1 MQQKSKLRKKYLK
14 IRKENYFEID
24 KKFFSPL
31 LKLIKKNIKK
41 KSILIALYYPSNFEL
56 NVLKVLELKYFSH
69 QTILLPVA
77 EKNNLM
83 NFYQWKKNDVLTI
96 NEFGMLEPIKAEA
109 KTPDIIIVPL
119 LAFDK
124 DKYRLGYGKGYYDRY
139 LNKYIKQYKK
149 KDTMTVGV
157 AFSFQKHNKLPI
169 NKNDV
174 KMDFVLTE
182 KGIC

>member
-41 KSILIALYYPSNFEL
+41 KSIKIALYYPSNFEL

-69 QTILLPVA
+69 QLILLPIV
-77 EKNNLM
+77 EKNNFM
-83 NFYQWKKNDVLTI
+83 NFYQWSKNDVLTV
-96 NEFGMLEPIKAEA
+96 NEFGMLEPIKIKA
-109 KTPDIIIVPL
+109 KIPDIIIVPM

-124 DKYRLGYGKGYYDRY
+124 EKFRLGYGKGYYDRY
-139 LNKYIKQYKK
+139 LKKYIKQYK
-149 KDTMTVGV
+149 DTITVGV

-174 KMDFVLTE
+174 KMDFILTE

>member
-1 MQQKSKLRKKYLK
+1 MQQKPKLRKKYLK

-41 KSILIALYYPSNFEL
+41 KPIIIALYYPSNFEL
-56 NVLKVLELKYFSH
+56 NILKVLELKYFSNK
-69 QTILLPVA
+69 TILLPVA

-83 NFYQWKKNDVLTI
+83 KFYPWKKNDVLTV
-96 NEFGMLEPIKAEA
+96 NEFGMLEPIKTKA
-109 KTPDIIIVPL
+109 KIPDIIIVPM

-124 DKYRLGYGKGYYDRY
+124 DKSRLGYGKGYYDRY
-139 LNKYIKQYKK
+139 VNKYLKQYK
-149 KDTMTVGV
+149 DIMTVGV

-174 KMDFVLTE
+174 KLDFVLTE
-182 KGIC
+182 KGIYK

>member
-41 KSILIALYYPSNFEL
+41 KSIIIALYYPSNFEL

-149 KDTMTVGV
+149 DTITVGV

-174 KMDFVLTE
+174 KMDFILTE
-182 KGIC
+182 KGIY

>member
-14 IRKENYFEID
+14 IRKKNYFEID

-31 LKLIKKNIKK
+31 YKLIKKNIKK
-41 KSILIALYYPSNFEL
+41 KSIIIALYYPSNFEL
-56 NVLKVLELKYFSH
+56 NILKVLELKYFSD
-69 QTILLPVA
+69 QKILLPVA

-83 NFYQWKKNDVLTI
+83 NFYQWKKYDVLTV
-96 NEFGMLEPIKAEA
+96 NKFGMLEPVKAEA
-109 KTPDIIIVPL
+109 KIPNVIIVPL

-124 DKYRLGYGKGYYDRY
+124 DKFRLGYGKGYYDRY
-139 LNKYIKQYKK
+139 LSKYLKKYK
-149 KDTMTVGV
+149 DIMTVGV

-174 KMDFVLTE
+174 KLDFILTE
-182 KGIC
+182 KGIYK

>member
-139 LNKYIKQYKK
+139 LNKHIKQYKK
-149 KDTMTVGV
+149 NTMTVGV

-174 KMDFVLTE
+174 KMDFILTE
-182 KGIC
+182 KGIY

>member
-1 MQQKSKLRKKYLK
+1 MQKKSELRKKYLK

-41 KSILIALYYPSNFEL
+41 KSIIIALYYPSNFEL
-56 NVLKVLELKYFSH
+56 NVLKVLELKYFSD
-69 QTILLPVA
+69 QMILLPVA

-83 NFYQWKKNDVLTI
+83 NFYQWKKNDVLTV

-109 KTPDIIIVPL
+109 KIPDIIIVPL

-139 LNKYIKQYKK
+139 LNKYIKQYK
-149 KDTMTVGV
+149 DTITVGV

-174 KMDFVLTE
+174 KMDFILTE

>member
-31 LKLIKKNIKK
+31 LRLIKKNIKK
-41 KSILIALYYPSNFEL
+41 KSIKIALYYPSNFEL

-69 QTILLPVA
+69 QKILLPVA

-83 NFYQWKKNDVLTI
+83 NFYQWKKNDVLTV
-96 NEFGMLEPIKAEA
+96 NKFGILEPIKAEA
-109 KTPDIIIVPL
+109 KIPDMIIIPL

-149 KDTMTVGV
+149 DTITVGV

-174 KMDFVLTE
+174 KMDFILTE
-182 KGIC
+182 KGIY

>member
-24 KKFFSPL
+24 KNFFSPL
-31 LKLIKKNIKK
+31 LKLIKKNIRK
-41 KSILIALYYPSNFEL
+41 KSIKIALYYPSNFEL
-56 NVLKVLELKYFSH
+56 DVLKVLELKYFSH

-77 EKNNLM
+77 EKNDLM
-83 NFYQWKKNDVLTI
+83 NFYQWKKNDVLTV
-96 NEFGMLEPIKAEA
+96 NKFGILEPIKAEA
-109 KTPDIIIVPL
+109 KIPDIIIIPL

-139 LNKYIKQYKK
+139 LNKHIKQYKK
-149 KDTMTVGV
+149 NTMTVGV

-174 KMDFVLTE
+174 KMDFILTE

>member
-14 IRKENYFEID
+14 IRKENYFEIN
-24 KKFFSPL
+24 KNFFSPL
-31 LKLIKKNIKK
+31 LKLIKKNIKR

-56 NVLKVLELKYFSH
+56 NVLKILELKYFSN
-69 QTILLPVA
+69 QMILLPIV

-83 NFYQWKKNDVLTI
+83 KFYPWKKDDVLTV

-109 KTPDIIIVPL
+109 KIPDVIIVPL

-124 DKYRLGYGKGYYDRY
+124 DKFRLGYGKGYYDRY
-139 LNKYIKQYKK
+139 LNKYIKKYK
-149 KDTMTVGV
+149 DIMTVGV

-174 KMDFVLTE
+174 KLDFILTE
-182 KGIC
+182 KGIYK

>member
-31 LKLIKKNIKK
+31 LKLIKKDIKK
-41 KSILIALYYPSNFEL
+41 KSIKIALYYPSNFEL
-56 NVLKVLELKYFSH
+56 NVLKVLELKYFSD
-69 QTILLPVA
+69 QKILLPVA
-77 EKNNLM
+77 EKNNLL
-83 NFYQWKKNDVLTI
+83 NFCQWKKYDVLTV
-96 NEFGMLEPIKAEA
+96 NKFGILEPVKAEA
-109 KTPDIIIVPL
+109 KIPDVILVPL
-119 LAFDK
+119 LSFDK
-124 DKYRLGYGKGYYDRY
+124 DKFRLGYGKGYYDRY
-139 LNKYIKQYKK
+139 LNKYIKQYK
-149 KDTMTVGV
+149 DIMTVGV

-174 KMDFVLTE
+174 KMDFILTE

>member
-1 MQQKSKLRKKYLK
+1 MRQKSQLRKKYLK

-41 KSILIALYYPSNFEL
+41 KSVIIALYYPSNFEL

-83 NFYQWKKNDVLTI
+83 NFYQWKKNDVLTV
-96 NEFGMLEPIKAEA
+96 NKFGMLEPLKTKA
-109 KTPDIIIVPL
+109 KIPDVIIVPL

-124 DKYRLGYGKGYYDRY
+124 DKFRLGYGKGYYDRY
-139 LNKYIKQYKK
+139 LNKYIKKHK
-149 KDTMTVGV
+149 NILTVGV
-157 AFSFQKHNKLPI
+157 AFSFQKYHKLPI
-169 NKNDV
+169 TNFDV
-174 KMDFVLTE
+174 KLDLILTE
-182 KGIC
+182 KGFLR

>member
-14 IRKENYFEID
+14 IRKKNYFEID

-31 LKLIKKNIKK
+31 YKLIKKNIKK
-41 KSILIALYYPSNFEL
+41 KSIIIALYYPSNFEL
-56 NVLKVLELKYFSH
+56 NILKVLELKYFSD
-69 QTILLPVA
+69 QKILLPVA

-83 NFYQWKKNDVLTI
+83 NFYQWKKYDVLTV
-96 NEFGMLEPIKAEA
+96 NKFGMLEPVKAEA
-109 KTPDIIIVPL
+109 KIPNVIIVPL

-124 DKYRLGYGKGYYDRY
+124 DKFRLGYGKGYYDRY
-139 LNKYIKQYKK
+139 LSKYLKKYK
-149 KDTMTVGV
+149 DIMTVGV

-174 KMDFVLTE
+174 KLDYILTE
-182 KGIC
+182 KGIY

>member
-14 IRKENYFEID
+14 IRKENYYEID

-31 LKLIKKNIKK
+31 LKLIKKNFKK
-41 KSILIALYYPSNFEL
+41 KSIIIALYYPSNFEL
-56 NVLKVLELKYFSH
+56 NVLKVLELKYFLH

-83 NFYQWKKNDVLTI
+83 NFYQWKKNNVLTV

-109 KTPDIIIVPL
+109 KIPDIIIVPL

-139 LNKYIKQYKK
+139 LNKYIKQYK
-149 KDTMTVGV
+149 DTITVGV

-169 NKNDV
+169 DKNDV
-174 KMDFVLTE
+174 KMDFILTE

>member
-14 IRKENYFEID
+14 KRRENYFEID

-41 KSILIALYYPSNFEL
+41 KSIIIALYYPSNFEL

-83 NFYQWKKNDVLTI
+83 NFYQWKKNDVLTV

-139 LNKYIKQYKK
+139 LNQYIKQYKK
-149 KDTMTVGV
+149 NTMTVGV

-174 KMDFVLTE
+174 KLDFILTE
-182 KGIC
+182 KGIYK